1 MVRFVHASR
10 LDMKVSAYAESKLS
24 MIFRLTSQLISTY
37 LCPIWRVETLTFGR
51 MKPRARATPPVWE
64 NLLLQNRCSS
74 SHLQYASCHKRSSR
88 LALIKF
94 CFYLAVP
101 IVPPKKRDYE
111 RNQGGRV
118 PLVGFAGLKFK
129 FSWTSVWAKWS
140 L

>member
-1 MVRFVHASR
+1 MLRLQRRIKLVRSVHVSR
-10 LDMKVSAYAESKLS
+10 LDMKVSACAELKLL
-24 MIFRLTSQLISTY
+24 MIFRLTSQHISTY
-37 LCPIWRVETLTFGR
+37 LCQIWRVETLTAGR

-101 IVPPKKRDYE
+101 IVYPLFHQKTGLRKKLGWSRATHW
-111 RNQGGRV
+111 
-118 PLVGFAGLKFK
+118 FC
-129 FSWTSVWAKWS
+129 SAKI
-140 L
+140 